1 MSLKRKKSA
10 GTDSLIVPVAR
21 PPRTIMLFFLLFFLL
36 AETALISIDLFYLFA
51 QNGTVSGFLSQDF
64 KR

>member
-1 MSLKRKKSA
+1 
-10 GTDSLIVPVAR
+10 
-21 PPRTIMLFFLLFFLL
+21 MLFFLLFFLL